1 MSNKKSIEA
10 SVINSILTLSL
21 LTSCNGSVVNVDKD
35 VVNKLKTED
44 PNLGQIAESNINHI
58 TQVCTEK
65 VDGFISGSEN
75 ILQIG
80 ASAAWSFCDYKD
92 SEGIN
97 RRMVVSN
104 QEIGKDEN
112 VILLPMR
119 QTVDGKS
126 AGYKDADGNDHYI
139 WAESSDGSQTIV
151 FDFNENQYVLNNDE
165 KQQLSDFVA
174 HLTNVTENVSAAG
187 LESLPTV
194 RPTAT
199 ETVMPTET
207 ATPTEAVVE
216 SKIDPIFTAS
226 MEGSYKGV
234 NVKLNIVT
242 DKSISPKVTKLDF
255 NPNFVNSNGENSKE
269 ALAKFVTWI
278 FYKTKEAN
286 NGKVV
291 TDEGY
296 AQFLTDWADAQAS
309 NGDMTKWDKVK
320 VSIKV
325 DDPAVAGYNPESK
338 DFYPMYNGPSVEG
351 INLINEMDIVFV
363 DTYIFHDYLKEI
375 PGSTAGG
382 SNGVSFNNKKISY
395 FTGSGNN
402 FFEGVKSDNT
412 ISNYFEAVAY
422 IFEGKNNGYFDKTT
436 EKILLN
442 YSRCAITYK

>member
-1 MSNKKSIEA
+1 MKNEKLISTVLIGSA
-10 SVINSILTLSL
+10 LVSS
-21 LTSCNGSVVNVDKD
+21 SCVEQNTQSQ
-35 VVNKLKTED
+35 LPE
-44 PNLGQIAESNINHI
+44 I
-58 TQVCTEK
+58 TQTSP
-65 VDGFISGSEN
+65 I
-75 ILQIG
+75 
-80 ASAAWSFCDYKD
+80 ASLTPEITATDY
-92 SEGIN
+92 
-97 RRMVVSN
+97 VV
-104 QEIGKDEN
+104 
-112 VILLPMR
+112 
-119 QTVDGKS
+119 
-126 AGYKDADGNDHYI
+126 
-139 WAESSDGSQTIV
+139 V
-151 FDFNENQYVLNNDE
+151 F
-165 KQQLSDFVA
+165 
-174 HLTNVTENVSAAG
+174 
-187 LESLPTV
+187 PT
-194 RPTAT
+194 PT
-199 ETVMPTET
+199 ETV
-207 ATPTEAVVE
+207 TPTEAVVE
-216 SKIDPIFTAS
+216 SIIDPIFTAS

-255 NPNFVNSNGENSKE
+255 NPNFVNSQGENSKE

-296 AQFLTDWADAQAS
+296 VQFLADWADAQAS

-338 DFYPMYNGPSVEG
+338 DFYPMYSGPSVEG
-351 INLINEMDIVFV
+351 VNSINEMDIVFV
-363 DTYIFHDYLKEI
+363 DTYIFQDYLKEI

-402 FFEGVKSDNT
+402 FFEGVKSDDT